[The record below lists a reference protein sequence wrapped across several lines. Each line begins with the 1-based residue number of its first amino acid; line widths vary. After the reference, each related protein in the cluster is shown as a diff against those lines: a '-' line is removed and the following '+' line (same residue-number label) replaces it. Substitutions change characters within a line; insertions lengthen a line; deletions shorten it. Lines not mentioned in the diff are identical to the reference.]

1 MHQRKT
7 WPLTFLTQNMEI
19 WKRAFFNYWNNL
31 YTLHTCSDFVEN
43 KTLTC
48 PTWSLMVWVMVLN
61 ATFHNISIISWR
73 SVLLLEETGIPEE
86 NYRSVTDKLHHIM
99 LYRVHLA
106 RNGVRT
112 HMRLEEYLAP
122 PEYKVSENITEIKVQ
137 YLLVTKSN
145 RLVIN

>member
-1 MHQRKT
+1 
-7 WPLTFLTQNMEI
+7 
-19 WKRAFFNYWNNL
+19 
-31 YTLHTCSDFVEN
+31 
-43 KTLTC
+43 
-48 PTWSLMVWVMVLN
+48 MVLN
-61 ATFHNISIISWR
+61 ATFNNISIISWR

-86 NYRSVTDKLHHIM
+86 NHRSVTDKLYHLM
-99 LYRVHLA
+99 LYRVHLT

-122 PEYKVSENITEIKVQ
+122 PEYKVSENITEIKVE

>member
-1 MHQRKT
+1 
-7 WPLTFLTQNMEI
+7 
-19 WKRAFFNYWNNL
+19 
-31 YTLHTCSDFVEN
+31 
-43 KTLTC
+43 
-48 PTWSLMVWVMVLN
+48 MVWVMVLN
-61 ATFHNISIISWR
+61 ATFNNISIISWR

-86 NYRSVTDKLHHIM
+86 NHRSVTDKLYHLM
-99 LYRVHLA
+99 LYRVHLT

-122 PEYKVSENITEIKVQ
+122 PEYKVSENITEIKVE